1 MWFRRSAVEWIL
13 VRVWKEREIREQKA
27 GALPDREDSDRETW
41 SFRPSFVPWQKTQ
54 LRIISQS
61 VPLFKTK
68 RESRMKNPRTYVSWN
83 SVCESK
89 MTLIF
94 FFFWGGGG
102 WRGEMENCA
111 YLRKNPGYAP
121 DQDGNLSTVN
131 NKRVVP
137 ISSNLPSQMGSW
149 QDRKKAIKSD
159 YSLFI
164 CKSVHFFFGKILLNI
179 YVQKWSPS
187 PVLLCTT

>member
-83 SVCESK
+83 SVCVTVEIYVAVK
-89 MTLIF
+89 TLLTYPVSTCVAERSFSSMKRLKTPLRNTMSEDRLSSLSVLHIHKHKELDVNEVISEF
-94 FFFWGGGG
+94 A
-102 WRGEMENCA
+102 R
-111 YLRKNPGYAP
+111 RKNRRLA
-121 DQDGNLSTVN
+121 
-131 NKRVVP
+131 
-137 ISSNLPSQMGSW
+137 
-149 QDRKKAIKSD
+149 
-159 YSLFI
+159 
-164 CKSVHFFFGKILLNI
+164 
-179 YVQKWSPS
+179 
-187 PVLLCTT
+187 LCLWTY